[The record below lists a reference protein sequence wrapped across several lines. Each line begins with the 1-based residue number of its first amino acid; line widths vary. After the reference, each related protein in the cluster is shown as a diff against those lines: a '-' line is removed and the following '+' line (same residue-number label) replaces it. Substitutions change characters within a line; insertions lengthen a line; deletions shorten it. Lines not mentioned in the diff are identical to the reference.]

1 MFDKLE
7 KYQLVLLALILALG
21 LIFAT
26 KSAVNS
32 LSREG
37 ISVTGS
43 AYEIVKSDSGRLSFT
58 VNTQALTKAEA
69 YQILRT
75 QMPVVTKYLQE
86 KGIENIDIKNYNGY
100 YTYKYNRATGNYTN
114 EVDNYKLS
122 PPVEISSNDENK
134 IKEISLDIQNLLDKG
149 IDINVNQA
157 SYFYSKLGD
166 LKVKLLEDA
175 TTDAK
180 QRASAMLKATRNRVG
195 KIQSVQ
201 MGVFQITE
209 PDSTSVSDMGI
220 NDTSTIDK
228 KVTAVA
234 NVVFKIK

>member
-58 VNTQALTKAEA
+58 VNTQAFTKAEA

-122 PPVEISSNDENK
+122 QPVEISSNDVNK

>member
-7 KYQLVLLALILALG
+7 KYQLVLLALILAFG

-75 QMPVVTKYLQE
+75 QMPVIKKYLQE

-122 PPVEISSNDENK
+122 QPVEISSNDVNK

-166 LKVKLLEDA
+166 LKVKLLEAA